1 MKVKI
6 LGVIAAIFLVA
17 VFIAALR
24 IEFGSIGNAIAYF
37 DGQGVTVDRVVQD
50 LGTVDP
56 DKVIDVTFNLVSLR
70 EQPLRIV
77 GANSTCTCVLPPE
90 IPMTLQPFVSTP
102 LTFKFS
108 TPEPSQRF
116 QQAIHLY
123 FDGPV
128 SAVELSIRGVTR

>member
-77 GANSTCTCVLPPE
+77 GAE
-90 IPMTLQPFVSTP
+90 Q
-102 LTFKFS
+102 
-108 TPEPSQRF
+108 
-116 QQAIHLY
+116 HLHVRA
-123 FDGPV
+123 P
-128 SAVELSIRGVTR
+128 A